1 MNVADAAY
9 AVVHDYPGGTESLAP
24 RLGMSGAV
32 LRNKVNPH
40 CDTHRLALDEA
51 VRITDI
57 TGDDRMLRAWAAH
70 RGQALASLNVG
81 DADGAVMGYVLEVH
95 AHEGELSRVL
105 ASALADGVISQNE
118 MRAIDAAALDVQ
130 GALLGLVNRLMAAHR
145 AREHA

>member
-57 TGDDRMLRAWAAH
+57 ANDDRMLRAWAAH
-70 RGQALASLNVG
+70 RGQALVDLDVG
-81 DADGAVMGYVLEVH
+81 EPRGPVVAHVLDMQT
-95 AHEGELSRVL
+95 HEGELSRVL
-105 ASALADGVISQNE
+105 ADALADGVISHNE

-145 AREHA
+145 TRERA

>member
-32 LRNKVNPH
+32 LRNKVNQH

-57 TGDDRMLRAWAAH
+57 ANDDRILRAWAAH
-70 RGQALASLNVG
+70 RGQTLAGLDVG
-81 DADGAVMGYVLEVH
+81 EADGTVVGHVLDVQVR
-95 AHEGELSRVL
+95 EGELSYVL
-105 ASALADGVISQNE
+105 ASALADGVITPNE

-130 GALLGLVNRLMAAHR
+130 GALLGLVSRLMAAHR

>member
-32 LRNKVNPH
+32 LRNKANPH

-57 TGDDRMLRAWAAH
+57 TNDDRMLRAWAAH
-70 RGQALASLNVG
+70 RGQALVDLDVG
-81 DADGAVMGYVLEVH
+81 EPRGPVVAHVLDMQT
-95 AHEGELSRVL
+95 HEGELSRVL
-105 ASALADGVISQNE
+105 ASALADGVITPNE

-145 AREHA
+145 TRERA